1 MNLHSEKTRSRGRN
15 KKSGWYHTLNSA
27 DEKRFLKID
36 GRFDCGHFISDG
48 FGDERR
54 CLFSYFILKCDF

>member
-1 MNLHSEKTRSRGRN
+1 M
-15 KKSGWYHTLNSA
+15 
-27 DEKRFLKID
+27 KIN

-54 CLFSYFILKCDF
+54 CLFYDFFFLFYFEMRFLESDR

>member
-1 MNLHSEKTRSRGRN
+1 MRRHS
-15 KKSGWYHTLNSA
+15 LNSA

-36 GRFDCGHFISDG
+36 GRFDCGYFISDG

-54 CLFSYFILKCDF
+54 CLFYDFFFLFYFEMRFLESDR